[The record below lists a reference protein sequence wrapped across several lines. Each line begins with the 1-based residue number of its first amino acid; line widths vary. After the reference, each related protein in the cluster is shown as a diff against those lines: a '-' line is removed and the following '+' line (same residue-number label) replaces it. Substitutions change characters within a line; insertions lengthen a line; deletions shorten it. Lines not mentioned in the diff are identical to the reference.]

1 MIDTLNQVILFFTN
15 YPVLFFSLVGYW
27 AGWVIREKGLYK
39 IILLLFFLYHFLPI
53 LININ
58 EVYIATLSFLA
69 SIGIGYLGMDK
80 VKYYAGDIFYTIKN
94 IIKR

>member
-1 MIDTLNQVILFFTN
+1 MIDTLNQIILFFSN

-27 AGWVIREKGLYK
+27 SGWVMREKGLYK

-53 LININ
+53 LVSINK
-58 EVYIATLSFLA
+58 VYIATLPFLVG
-69 SIGIGYLGMDK
+69 IGIGYLGMDK
-80 VKYYAGDIFYTIKN
+80 VKYYGNEIFWTIKN